1 MNTWTY
7 KNKEFDSEA
16 AIEEGYI
23 GFVYLVTNTTD
34 GKMYVGKKLLIS
46 KRKMPALK
54 GKNGRTR
61 RRRTKIV
68 ETNWRDYYG
77 SSEEVKRLV
86 EETGAENFKR
96 EVLHLCRTKGELSY
110 KETKEQLERDVLLHP
125 DKYYNG
131 YVGCKIHRLHVNH
144 LIQE

>member
-1 MNTWTY
+1 MEWTY
-7 KNKEFDSEA
+7 NNKIFDSEA

-34 GKMYVGKKLLIS
+34 DMMYVGKKLLIS
-46 KRKMPALK
+46 KRKMPPLK

-110 KETKEQLERDVLLHP
+110 KELKEQMERDVLLYP
-125 DKYYNG
+125 SKYYNAFCG
-131 YVGCKIHRLHVNH
+131 GKIHRLHVNH